1 MATLKLTIYNL
12 PDTSNMELDNSTL
25 TSKYKFKVMV
35 AEEVEKTP
43 DPSTPSTPSTP
54 SDSSGSSGSSDNTN
68 GNGGNTVIV
77 ETLKEYTYQFSLTE
91 INMVKQMY
99 QPVEIIANIHIA
111 LYNDPNSTADDNLKW
126 VAVSR
131 SDIEKL
137 FKHRQAKLEAGSDAV
152 GSDFYVHEVI
162 PEYRK
167 DTMYVKL
174 KIYSLDKMLTLRKTC
189 RSFVGKQ
196 LGEILAT
203 ELNNYYY
210 PYDSKK
216 GLGDDPSQSGADTQR
231 GIHKMFSTANM
242 QVLKYKGKTEGYVY
256 NADGTIVQEDGKNK
270 VDKVSVEHIFPYL
283 VQYNE
288 SLYDMLVRTANRWGE
303 FLYYQDGKIR
313 FGYDSAADAK
323 SVEGYNKITFP
334 NTNTDDDLTKNDTKG
349 RYDHQAAYDKTIDDS
364 PVPTS
369 PYLVRG
375 EWGQMNGYGDK
386 YAVKK
391 VAQFLNHSKDLTSF
405 VVDTLIDDGFSAAQA
420 ASSTAAY
427 NSLQDDIYFSSTRQ
441 NKESVEKYGRYTF
454 TKYDDKTEEKDG
466 FNEFTE
472 ISSGYN
478 EAKYRDILAKELKA
492 SNNMVVIDYDTTWPG
507 MKLGDIVNVN
517 GETFIVVDIS
527 IKTEDDKQL
536 IKVTGIGRK
545 SETDIFYPAVLP
557 TGHVRYSGPQ
567 KAKIMDAD
575 DPTLKNRV
583 RVAFPWQG
591 DDKGDVSNVN
601 VSEATPW
608 LVFAAKGDG
617 KPSTGRHNKGTDVLV
632 GFIDNNIERPY
643 VMGAIQDKVPYDTTI
658 DVDCDTPGG
667 HHMRLSDGCG
677 TGLSSLLASALTP
690 AVDTFFSFLPVGY
703 MQGKTGFEGWDVGK
717 RLEGGFTLSDYYGIY
732 KISGS
737 SDQRNIT
744 ISSPWGD
751 VKMNA
756 FTGITISAPNGDV
769 KISGKNVTIEAG
781 NNLKLVSGANVGYKI
796 FQDRKI
802 KSSSVGTKFGAAGL
816 TIPGAIAK
824 RVLEKFQILDLT
836 FLRCAV
842 ESVMRPIEGALTV
855 KSNRYLKLEA
865 GKNACEYPSMDYL
878 DLPGKLETVAK
889 LPVNQFAKWRGLP
902 DLTVGQVAS
911 FWIIPGLVNAI
922 EKKYVSLYNDCVNK
936 KMLFDESINSLKKLS
951 NDLQQEPCQTYD
963 QLKNN
968 FWSAAANAVEFD
980 ENTMAF
986 QAAVGIDDVNN
997 VDQQV
1002 VGRGG
1007 RNANSVLSSRRIRRE
1022 CVMEKANELR
1032 QAIVSFL
1039 SFDVVKADVIALSP
1053 DISDEDADSIVDT
1066 VKRAG
1071 ANNNQL
1077 FIYAAPTDEQKNL
1090 TNAVLSF
1097 DEAKRKYLKRAFA
1110 LKLLKECGIITID
1123 GDVGDAIVI
1132 GKPTDVNLP
1141 DHIVNDSG
1149 WKDYIKDLNKTGTKV
1164 LDLFSSWGLDIVGSF
1179 ADTVVVNEV
1188 LNSVQP
1194 CIEQYAWSH
1203 GKDGGILLGANKQT
1217 YMLGEGDHPHF
1228 KLVKKGSS
1236 TDSNGSVIESIK
1248 DVVNLLLT
1256 F

>member
-1 MATLKLTIYNL
+1 MATIKLTLYNL
-12 PDTSNMELDNSTL
+12 PNESSMELDNGKT
-25 TSKYKFKVMV
+25 TGNYKFSVLL
-35 AEEVEKTP
+35 
-43 DPSTPSTPSTP
+43 D
-54 SDSSGSSGSSDNTN
+54 
-68 GNGGNTVIV
+68 GGT
-77 ETLKEYTYQFSLTE
+77 TTEYTYQFSLTE
-91 INMVKQMY
+91 IDMVKQMY

-131 SDIEKL
+131 SDIEEL
-137 FKHRQAKLEAGSDAV
+137 FKHRQAKLEADGDAI

-162 PEYRK
+162 PEYNK
-167 DTMYVKL
+167 GTMYVKL
-174 KIYSLDKMLTLRKTC
+174 KIYSLDKLLTLRKTC

-210 PYDSKK
+210 PYNSKK

-242 QVLKYKGKTEGYVY
+242 QVLKYKGKTQGYVY
-256 NADGTIVQEDGKNK
+256 KEDGTIEKENGKDK
-270 VDKVSVEHIFPYL
+270 VDKVPVEHIFPYL

-288 SLYDMLVRTANRWGE
+288 SLYDMLSRTANRWGE

-313 FGYDSAADAK
+313 FGYDSAADTKEKAK
-323 SVEGYNKITFP
+323 SVGNYTKITFP
-334 NTNTDDDLTKNDTKG
+334 NTDTDDDLTKNDTKG
-349 RYDHQAAYDKTIDDS
+349 HYDHQAAYDKTVDDS

-369 PYLVRG
+369 PYIVKG
-375 EWGQMNGYGDK
+375 EWGQMNGCLDK
-386 YAVKK
+386 YIVKK
-391 VAQFLNHSKDLTSF
+391 IAQFLNHSKDLTSF
-405 VVDTLIDDGFSAAQA
+405 FFDTLIDDGFSAAQA

-441 NKESVEKYGRYTF
+441 NKESVEKYGKYTF
-454 TKYDDKTEEKDG
+454 IKYGDETEEKDA

-507 MKLGDIVNVN
+507 MKLGDIVDVN

-527 IKTEDDKQL
+527 IKTEEDKQL
-536 IKVTGIGRK
+536 IKVTGIGRQ

-591 DDKGDVSNVN
+591 DEKGDVSNVN
-601 VSEATPW
+601 VSDATPW

-703 MQGKTGFEGWDVGK
+703 MEGKTGFEGWDVGK

-816 TIPGAIAK
+816 TVAGAIAK

-836 FLRCAV
+836 FLRCMV

-865 GKNACEYPSMDYL
+865 GKNTCEYPSMDYL
-878 DLPGKLETVAK
+878 DLPGKLETLEK
-889 LPVNQFAKWRGLP
+889 LPINKFAKWRGLP

-922 EKKYVSLYNDCVNK
+922 EKKYVRLYNDCVNK
-936 KMLFDESINSLKKLS
+936 KKLFDESINSLKKLS

-968 FWSAAANAVEFD
+968 FWDAAANAVEFD
-980 ENTMAF
+980 ENMMNF
-986 QAAVGIDDVNN
+986 QAGVGIDDVNN

-1022 CVMEKANELR
+1022 CVIEKANELR
-1032 QAIVSFL
+1032 QAIVNFL
-1039 SFDVVKADVIALSP
+1039 SFDVVSADILALSS
-1053 DISDEDADSIVDT
+1053 DIGNEDADSIVDT

-1077 FIYAAPTDEQKNL
+1077 FIYATPTDEQKNL

-1097 DEAKRKYLKRAFA
+1097 DETKRKYLRRAFGY
-1110 LKLLKECGIITID
+1110 KLLKKWHID
-1123 GDVGDAIVI
+1123 TNLLDAIKI
-1132 GKPTDVNLP
+1132 GS
-1141 DHIVNDSG
+1141 VNDNRNGYVLDDSS

-1188 LNSVQP
+1188 LNTVQP
-1194 CIEQYAWSH
+1194 CIEQYAWSY